1 MADAET
7 PANASP
13 AARAVIFGV
22 PARAA
27 TVEAIRTPERERVA
41 RRVAARANIMVNSN
55 GFLCGCRHRR
65 SKRFCD
71 LLADVRWVGAL
82 DTTLR
87 SFLVLKLRRKCPP
100 ILRVSGSEI
109 IGIMPMLK
117 SRRM

>member
-7 PANASP
+7 PAKASP

-22 PARAA
+22 PARTA
-27 TVEAIRTPERERVA
+27 TVEAIRTPDRERVA

-71 LLADVRWVGAL
+71 LLGDVRWVGFSLA
-82 DTTLR
+82 TTFH

-100 ILRVSGSEI
+100 ILRVSGTEI
-109 IGIMPMLK
+109 T
-117 SRRM
+117 